1 MHRSSRRLNARNS
14 RDSQDSGELR
24 TVQDE
29 VNRQTAATRKSV
41 ESTVEKE
48 DGLHCIREDSGE
60 LSLSQLNTNDPSLNS
75 KDGDGLADSD
85 VASGNARISSALGED
100 ELQDMKDLALLE
112 AKLYGKD
119 FAG

>member
-29 VNRQTAATRKSV
+29 FNRQTAATQ
-41 ESTVEKE
+41 STVEKE
-48 DGLHCIREDSGE
+48 DALHCIREDSGE
-60 LSLSQLNTNDPSLNS
+60 LSSSQLNTSDPSLNS
-75 KDGDGLADSD
+75 KDGDGLAACDI
-85 VASGNARISSALGED
+85 ALGNARISSAPGEA
-100 ELQDMKDLALLE
+100 ELEDMKDLALLE
-112 AKLYGKD
+112 TKLNGKD